1 MSQIKKAP
9 HPDGLWAT
17 GMIKRFGKRPILKGI
32 ECGLYRGEC
41 VGLLGPNGAGKT
53 TCFSILTGILSA
65 DGGNVFLDNRQ
76 ITDLPMYKRAR
87 LGIAYLPQDASI
99 FRGLTVE
106 QNIRTVLEL
115 VEKDPDHLEERL
127 DELLELFSI
136 SHLRESPAIA
146 LSGGERRRTE
156 LARSLAI
163 KPKFLLL
170 DEPLAGI
177 DPIAVYEIRNTII
190 QLKKLGIGVL
200 ITDHNVRE
208 TLEVVDRAYII
219 ADGHVLMHG
228 TPEEI
233 VKHEDV
239 RRVYLGKDFSL

>member
-1 MSQIKKAP
+1 MSLLHKAP
-9 HPDGLWAT
+9 HPEGLWAK
-17 GMIKRFGKRPILKGI
+17 GIIKHFGKRPILKGI
-32 ECGLYRGEC
+32 ECGIFRGEC

-53 TCFSILTGILSA
+53 TCFSILTGILTP
-65 DGGNVFLDNRQ
+65 DGGDIFLDNRL
-76 ITDLPMYKRAR
+76 ITDLPMFKRAR
-87 LGIAYLPQDASI
+87 LGVGYLPQDTSI

-106 QNIRTVLEL
+106 QNIRSVLEL
-115 VEKDPDHLEERL
+115 TEKNTDHLEERL
-127 DELLELFSI
+127 DELLEVFSI
-136 SHLRESPAIA
+136 SHLRESPAVA

-163 KPKFLLL
+163 NPKFLLL

-177 DPIAVYEIRNTII
+177 DPIAVYEIRQIII
-190 QLKKLGIGVL
+190 QLKKMGIGVL

-208 TLEVVDRAYII
+208 TLDVVDRAYII

-233 VKHEDV
+233 VQNPDV
-239 RRVYLGKDFSL
+239 RRVYLGKNFSL